1 MSLYSLK
8 KVEDIYIGTLQ
19 RNRIYIKELANIIV
33 GADKA
38 EIRSTDQQDRK
49 KLRENFTLCFW
60 ERSYY
65 LNPFNWL
72 DEAHLHYWVQL
83 L

>member
-33 GADKA
+33 GADEA
-38 EIRSTDQQDRK
+38 EIRSTDEQDRK
-49 KLRENFTLCFW
+49 KLRENFTLCF
-60 ERSYY
+60 
-65 LNPFNWL
+65 
-72 DEAHLHYWVQL
+72 
-83 L
+83 